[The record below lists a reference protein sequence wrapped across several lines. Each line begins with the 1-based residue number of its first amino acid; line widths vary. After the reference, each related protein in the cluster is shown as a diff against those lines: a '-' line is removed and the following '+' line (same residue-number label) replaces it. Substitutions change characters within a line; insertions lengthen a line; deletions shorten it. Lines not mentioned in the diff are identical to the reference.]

1 MLVLLILVF
10 VILSLISYIEDD
22 LETGTVQLL
31 FLAMV
36 VVMALI
42 VGLRPEGIDHDYSH
56 YIEMYNKNYEITTEF
71 TFILIA
77 NFVSS
82 VFDNH
87 VYLFLTYAILS
98 LALKYLVIKKMSK
111 LHFLSLLMALCTFY
125 ILHDFNQIRA
135 GVASGFVLLAIP
147 YLFEGKRWKY
157 VLFIALGICFHYSAI
172 VMLGFV
178 FLSGKP
184 FTKLDYCLYGAIIP
198 ISYVCYFLHIDP
210 FFLVPIPYF
219 EEKLEAY
226 QALQETKEAYEANV
240 FNLVIVVKIAISYYL
255 LIMSK
260 VIEEK
265 NQYFPLLL
273 KFEIFALASFIL
285 FTKVP
290 ILSFRL
296 NELIGV
302 VEYILFPLIFYT
314 IKPEWISRGVVIVM
328 AFVLLIINIFFNQF
342 LYL

>member
-22 LETGTVQLL
+22 LETGTVQML

-36 VVMALI
+36 VAMAII
-42 VGLRPEGIDHDYSH
+42 VGLRPEGIDHDYGH

-87 VYLFLTYAILS
+87 VYLFLIYAILY
-98 LALKYLVIKKMSK
+98 LALKYLV
-111 LHFLSLLMALCTFY
+111 MALCTFY
-125 ILHDFNQIRA
+125 ILHDFNQIRV

-219 EEKLEAY
+219 EENLEA
-226 QALQETKEAYEANV
+226 
-240 FNLVIVVKIAISYYL
+240 
-255 LIMSK
+255 
-260 VIEEK
+260 
-265 NQYFPLLL
+265 
-273 KFEIFALASFIL
+273 
-285 FTKVP
+285 
-290 ILSFRL
+290 
-296 NELIGV
+296 
-302 VEYILFPLIFYT
+302 
-314 IKPEWISRGVVIVM
+314 
-328 AFVLLIINIFFNQF
+328 
-342 LYL
+342 